1 MTRPTSAWT
10 LIRRA
15 GTALITLGALT
26 FAIAGPA
33 GAGSVGDSE
42 PAEAPPGANLW
53 ECRPTADH
61 PRPVVLLHGTMS
73 NQNSWDGLSPELAA
87 DGYCVFTL
95 NYGKDPTSMMGAMGM
110 YATGDIPTSA
120 RQVGAFVGRVLQSTG
135 ADQVDVVAHSQGGV
149 VARQF
154 LKFEGGANAE
164 DPSRNKVRNLITL
177 GATNHGTTMSGMSEL
192 AKRIPPMVGVAEGV
206 AGKASV
212 QQLVD
217 SPVIT
222 ALNSGGDT
230 MPGIDYTVV
239 ASRNDSISTPP
250 EATFL
255 AAGPG
260 ATVENLWIQDLC
272 AADHSDHIALATS
285 PTAGY
290 IVRKALDPSFSAD
303 RCSGK

>member
-1 MTRPTSAWT
+1 M
-10 LIRRA
+10 
-15 GTALITLGALT
+15 
-26 FAIAGPA
+26 FAVAGPA
-33 GAGSVGDSE
+33 
-42 PAEAPPGANLW
+42 PAEPGGAAAAPPGANIW
-53 ECRPTADH
+53 ECKPTADH
-61 PRPVVLLHGTMS
+61 PRPVVLLHGTMG

-95 NYGKDPTSMMGAMGM
+95 DYGQDPSSVMGSMGM

-120 RQVGAFVGRVLQSTG
+120 REVGAFVGRVLDSTG
-135 ADQVDVVAHSQGGV
+135 AGQVDVVAHSQGGV

-192 AKRIPPMVGVAEGV
+192 AKQIPPMVGLAENI

-212 QQLVD
+212 QQVVG

-222 ALNSGGDT
+222 ALNAGGDT
-230 MPGIDYTVV
+230 VPGIDYTVV
-239 ASRNDSISTPP
+239 ATRGDMISTPP

-260 ATVENLWIQDLC
+260 ATVENLWVQDLC
-272 AADHSDHIALATS
+272 AADRSDHLTLATS

-290 IVRKALDPSFSAD
+290 IVRKALDPNFSAD
-303 RCSGK
+303 PCSGK